1 MRIAAILATLATLIG
16 PAAMAADHP
25 AGDEPQPAQQA
36 TIGGPFVLR
45 DHLGR
50 VVYDQDLRGKFMLVY
65 FGYTFC
71 PDVCP
76 TTLQTVSQVLDL
88 LGPPQAGK
96 VWPLFITVD
105 PERDTVKVLHD
116 YVQAFDPRIIGLT
129 GPVPYVESVIQKYR
143 IKVARVPTE
152 GVPGGY
158 TMDHTSSV
166 ILMDPYGEYVRR
178 YPHGMPPEEIA
189 ADLKERLGAAR

>member
-1 MRIAAILATLATLIG
+1 MRIAAILAVLATLIG
-16 PAAMAADHP
+16 PAMAADHP
-25 AGDEPQPAQQA
+25 AGDDPRPAQQA

-76 TTLQTVSQVLDL
+76 TTLQTLSQALDL
-88 LGPPQAGK
+88 LGPQADQ
-96 VWPLFITVD
+96 VWPLFVTVD

-116 YVQAFDPRIIGLT
+116 YVLAFDSRIIGLT

-143 IKVARVPTE
+143 IKVAKVATE

-158 TMDHTSSV
+158 TMDHTSSI

-178 YPHGMPPEEIA
+178 FPHGTPPEDIA
-189 ADLKERLGAAR
+189 ADLKERFGAAR